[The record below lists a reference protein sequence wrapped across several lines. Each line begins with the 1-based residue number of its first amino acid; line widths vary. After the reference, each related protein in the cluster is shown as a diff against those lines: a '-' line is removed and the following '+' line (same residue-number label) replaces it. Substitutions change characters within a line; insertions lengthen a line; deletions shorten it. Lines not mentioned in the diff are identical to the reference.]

1 MKNIETRIRF
11 NKTVCL
17 KNELDNFMNYIGL
30 DSKMQEL
37 QILNIWSQ
45 CVGEAIAKYSTPQEI
60 RKHKLFVRVENAAW
74 RYELSLKKTE
84 IIGKLNHCLKKKL
97 IRDIIFI

>member
-1 MKNIETRIRF
+1 MKKIETRTRF

-37 QILNIWSQ
+37 QILNIWSE
-45 CVGEAIAKYSTPQEI
+45 CVGEAIAKFSSPQEI
-60 RKHKLFVRVENAAW
+60 RKNKLFVKVENAAW
-74 RYELSLKKTE
+74 RYELSLNKAG
-84 IIGKLNHCLKKKL
+84 IIEKLNTKLKKKL
-97 IRDIIFI
+97 IKDIIFI